1 MLLERPDS
9 VSLRLAARNEKAREP
24 GGCGLVSPLAPLQWI
39 FDCTGIVDHA
49 AQTVI
54 LQRNKS
60 MLMVRALLAT
70 DEKKP
75 ASSAATG

>member
-1 MLLERPDS
+1 
-9 VSLRLAARNEKAREP
+9 
-24 GGCGLVSPLAPLQWI
+24 VSPLAPLQWI